1 MLNDLVKISIIGHP
15 ATGKTTIL
23 KLLSDNLEKKDRL
36 YIPTQ
41 GFDLKTVKFDQMAL
55 RVWDFGGQT
64 SYLTYLDD
72 YLVGSDLVLVVT
84 DSSPRNVLNSRRF
97 IEFTSNIVEK
107 DCPIIAIANKQDLCK
122 EYGRMEAKRVEDIL
136 KVKTYGLT
144 AIESSERKKLIDIIK
159 KELNQVFI
167 RRGLKDVMNVLKEEL
182 NYIEEKRSVKESEI

>member
-23 KLLSDNLEKKDRL
+23 KLLSDSIEKRDRL

-41 GFDLKTVKFDQMAL
+41 GFDLRTVKFDQFML
-55 RVWDFGGQT
+55 RVWDFGGQK
-64 SYLTYLDD
+64 SYLNYLDE
-72 YLVGSDLVLVVT
+72 YLVGSDLVLIVT

-97 IEFTSNIVEK
+97 IEFTSNIVDT

-122 EYGRMEAKRVEDIL
+122 NHGRMEAKRVEDIL

-167 RRGLKDVMNVLKEEL
+167 RRGLKDVMNVLKDEL
-182 NYIEEKRSVKESEI
+182 NNMEEKRSVKEIEI